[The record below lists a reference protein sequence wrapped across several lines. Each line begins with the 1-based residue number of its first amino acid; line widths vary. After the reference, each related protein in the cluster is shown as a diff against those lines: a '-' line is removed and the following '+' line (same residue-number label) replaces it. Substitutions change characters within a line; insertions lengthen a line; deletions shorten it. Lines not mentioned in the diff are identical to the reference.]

1 MTDINQNGNT
11 SSTLVII
18 PAYNEARRLPGVISA
33 IRKSLPEIHIL
44 VVNDGSRD
52 QTGEVAAAAG
62 AMVLSLP
69 FNMGYGVALQT
80 GYKFAMRRGY
90 QYAAQMDAD
99 GQHEPED
106 LALLLQAVRSGEAD
120 LALGSRFLGRK
131 SYRAPLPR
139 RVGMLLFRTLTSL
152 LVRQH
157 ITDPTS
163 GCQALNRDTI
173 RFYAS
178 EVFPVDYPDAD
189 VLLMVHRA
197 GLRIKE
203 LPVRMYAADDKNSMH
218 SGLQPA
224 YYIFKM
230 FLSIAVTLLR
240 KHTLPAPTR
249 GRSGD
254 RESDRHQGE
263 TRT

>member
-1 MTDINQNGNT
+1 MTT
-11 SSTLVII
+11 TERTATHPRTLVII
-18 PAYNEARRLPGVISA
+18 PAFNEESHLPGIIAA
-33 IRKSLPEIHIL
+33 IRESLPGINIL
-44 VVNDGSRD
+44 VVDDGSRD
-52 QTGEVAAAAG
+52 RTSQEAAAAG
-62 AMVLSLP
+62 AMVLRLP

-80 GYKFAMRRGY
+80 GYKFALRKGY
-90 QYAAQMDAD
+90 EFAAQMDAD
-99 GQHEPED
+99 GQHEPRD
-106 LALLLQAVRSGEAD
+106 LSPLLDSVRSGEAD

-131 SYRAPLPR
+131 NYRAPLAR
-139 RVGMLLFRTLTSL
+139 RAGMLLFRLLTSL
-152 LVRQH
+152 LIRQH

-163 GCQALNRDTI
+163 GCQALNRKTI

-178 EVFPVDYPDAD
+178 DIFPVDYPDAD

-218 SGLQPA
+218 SGFQPV

-240 KHTLPAPTR
+240 KHTLPAGSRRKGGMSP
-249 GRSGD
+249 
-254 RESDRHQGE
+254 
-263 TRT
+263 

>member
-1 MTDINQNGNT
+1 MNRGN
-11 SSTLVII
+11 SADPYRRTLIII
-18 PAYNEARRLPGVISA
+18 PAFNEETHLPGVIAS
-33 IRKSLPEIHIL
+33 IRESLPGIHIL
-44 VVNDGSRD
+44 VVDDGSRD
-52 QTGEVAAAAG
+52 LTRQAASDAG

-80 GYKFAMRRGY
+80 GYKFALRRGY
-90 QYAAQMDAD
+90 EYAAQMDAD
-99 GQHEPED
+99 GQHEPRD
-106 LALLLQAVRSGEAD
+106 LTLLLDTVRSGEAD

-131 SYRAPLPR
+131 NYRAPLTR
-139 RVGMLLFRTLTSL
+139 RAGMLLFRLLASL

-163 GCQALNRDTI
+163 GCQALNQDTI

-203 LPVRMYAADDKNSMH
+203 VPVRMYAADDNTSMH
-218 SGLQPA
+218 SGFQPI

-240 KHTLPAPTR
+240 KHSLPSR
-249 GRSGD
+249 N
-254 RESDRHQGE
+254 GE
-263 TRT
+263 KGGTSS

>member
-1 MTDINQNGNT
+1 MTLDQPT
-11 SSTLVII
+11 AEHRRTLVII
-18 PAYNEARRLPGVISA
+18 PAHNEQAHLPGIIAA
-33 IRKSLPEIHIL
+33 IREYLPGIHIL
-44 VVNDGSRD
+44 VVDDGSKDRTR
-52 QTGEVAAAAG
+52 QVATASG
-62 AMVLSLP
+62 AMVLSLS

-80 GYKFAMRRGY
+80 GYKFALRRGY
-90 QYAAQMDAD
+90 EFAAQMDAD
-99 GQHEPED
+99 GQHEPRD
-106 LALLLQAVRSGEAD
+106 LSPLLDAVRSGEAD

-131 SYRAPLPR
+131 SYRAPLAR
-139 RVGMLLFRTLTSL
+139 RAGMLLFRLLASL

-163 GCQALNRDTI
+163 GCQALNRKTI

-178 EVFPVDYPDAD
+178 DIFPVDYPDAD

-203 LPVRMYAADDKNSMH
+203 LPVRMYAADDKTSMH
-218 SGLQPA
+218 SGFQPV

-240 KHTLPAPTR
+240 KHSLPAAPR
-249 GRSGD
+249 DKSASRASGR
-254 RESDRHQGE
+254 RKGE
-263 TRT
+263 MRS

>member
-1 MTDINQNGNT
+1 MTPEPTTDDRR
-11 SSTLVII
+11 TLVII
-18 PAYNEARRLPGVISA
+18 PAFNEERHLPQVIASIRENLPG
-33 IRKSLPEIHIL
+33 IHIL
-44 VVNDGSRD
+44 VVDDGSRD
-52 QTGEVAAAAG
+52 RTSQVAALAG
-62 AMVLSLP
+62 AMVLRLP

-80 GYKFAMRRGY
+80 GYKYAMRKDY
-90 QYAAQMDAD
+90 QFAAQIDAD
-99 GQHEPED
+99 GQHEPRD
-106 LALLLQAVRSGEAD
+106 IALLLDAVRSGETD

-131 SYRAPLPR
+131 NYRAPLAR
-139 RVGMLLFRTLTSL
+139 RAGMLLFRLLASL
-152 LVRQH
+152 LVRQR

-178 EVFPVDYPDAD
+178 DVFPVDYPDAD

-218 SGLQPA
+218 SGFQPV

-230 FLSIAVTLLR
+230 FLSISVTLLR
-240 KHTLPAPTR
+240 KHALPADHRRKR
-249 GRSGD
+249 GMRS
-254 RESDRHQGE
+254 
-263 TRT
+263 

>member
-1 MTDINQNGNT
+1 MTTGKRTVDHRR
-11 SSTLVII
+11 SLVII
-18 PAYNEARRLPGVISA
+18 PAHNEQTHLPEVVASIRECLPG
-33 IRKSLPEIHIL
+33 IHIL
-44 VVNDGSRD
+44 VVDDGSRD
-52 QTGEVAAAAG
+52 KTRQAAASAG

-80 GYKFAMRRGY
+80 GYKFALRRGY
-90 QYAAQMDAD
+90 RFAAQMDAD
-99 GQHEPED
+99 GQHEPRD
-106 LALLLQAVRSGEAD
+106 LSLLLDAVRSDETD
-120 LALGSRFLGRK
+120 LALGSRFLDRK
-131 SYRAPLPR
+131 NYRAPLAR
-139 RVGMLLFRTLTSL
+139 RAGMLLFRLLASL

-163 GCQALNRDTI
+163 GCQALNRKTI

-178 EVFPVDYPDAD
+178 DIFPVDYPDAD

-203 LPVRMYAADDKNSMH
+203 LPVRMYAADDNASMH
-218 SGLQPA
+218 SGLQPV

-240 KHTLPAPTR
+240 KHSLPAAPR
-249 GRSGD
+249 GKSGSPEPGRQQEEMRS
-254 RESDRHQGE
+254 
-263 TRT
+263 

>member
-1 MTDINQNGNT
+1 MTKGNQPGHYHNA
-11 SSTLVII
+11 LIII
-18 PAYNEARRLPGVISA
+18 PAFNEQAHLPGVIAS
-33 IRKSLPEIHIL
+33 ISETLPGIHIL
-44 VVNDGSRD
+44 VVDDGSRD
-52 QTGEVAAAAG
+52 RTRQAAAKAG

-80 GYKFAMRRGY
+80 GYKFALRRGY
-90 QYAAQMDAD
+90 EFAAQMDAD
-99 GQHEPED
+99 GQHEPQD
-106 LALLLQAVRSGEAD
+106 LALLLDTVRSGEAD

-131 SYRAPLPR
+131 NYRAPLTR
-139 RVGMLLFRTLTSL
+139 RAGMLLFRLLTSL

-163 GCQALNRDTI
+163 GCQALSKDTI

-178 EVFPVDYPDAD
+178 DVFPVDYPDAD

-203 LPVRMYAADDKNSMH
+203 IPVRMYAADDKNSMH
-218 SGLQPA
+218 SGLQPV

-240 KHTLPAPTR
+240 KHALPAPAREKGGSRTTGRQKGGTR
-249 GRSGD
+249 S
-254 RESDRHQGE
+254 
-263 TRT
+263 